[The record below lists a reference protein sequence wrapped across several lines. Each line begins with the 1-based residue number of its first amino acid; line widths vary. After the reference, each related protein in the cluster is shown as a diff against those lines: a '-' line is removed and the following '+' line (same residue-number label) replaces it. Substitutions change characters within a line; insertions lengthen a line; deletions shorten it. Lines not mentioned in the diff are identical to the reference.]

1 MKLREV
7 AELLEAQFLN
17 LEDEGDREIE
27 SACAAD
33 LLSDILAI
41 KGGPALTVT
50 SNVAP
55 QVVRVAEVMGIPAI
69 LYVRG
74 KRPAE
79 EKVVD
84 WATGN
89 GIVLLSTPIPTF
101 EACGRLYLKGI
112 RCSEG
117 KYL

>member
-1 MKLREV
+1 VKLKEV
-7 AELLEAQFLN
+7 ADLLEAQFLN
-17 LEDEGDREIE
+17 LEGEGEREIE
-27 SACAAD
+27 AACAAD
-33 LLSDILAI
+33 LLSDVLALR
-41 KGGPALTVT
+41 GGPALTVT

-74 KRPAE
+74 KKPSE
-79 EKVVD
+79 EKVIT
-84 WATGN
+84 WATEN
-89 GIVLLSTPIPTF
+89 RIVLLSTPIPTF

>member
-1 MKLREV
+1 MRLKELS
-7 AELLEAQFLN
+7 ELLEAQFLN
-17 LEDEGDREIE
+17 LEEEGDREIGA
-27 SACAAD
+27 ACAAD
-33 LLSDILAI
+33 LLSDILAL

-55 QVVRVAEVMGIPAI
+55 QVVRVAEVMSIPAI

-74 KRPAE
+74 KKPTE
-79 EKVVD
+79 EKVIS
-84 WATGN
+84 WATEN

-101 EACGRLYLKGI
+101 EACGRLYLQGI